1 MQDRIVRTL
10 LQLNNRAVHVC
21 THADNLDMYQV
32 VILIFHFVLRL
43 ETETGKFIFIV
54 SLCSLRLAQGPPL
67 LWARTWARICT
78 LQVCWFMRS
87 IS

>member
-10 LQLNNRAVHVC
+10 LQLKNRAVHVC

-54 SLCSLRLAQGPPL
+54 CSLRLAQGLASDFFPMNSKCDHRADRP
-67 LWARTWARICT
+67 RY
-78 LQVCWFMRS
+78 
-87 IS
+87 